1 MLWSMALV
9 TVRGTRGEDTLVGAL
24 ADCHERIRRF
34 SQLAVKLESEAAPVE
49 QRVEAAQQLV
59 RYFSE
64 ALPRHV
70 ADEEES
76 LRPRLP
82 AIESTL
88 AQMAREHDEH
98 QPFLER
104 LLARWRAV
112 AAGERRAD
120 ASAAA
125 DARAL
130 VDAFEQH
137 LALEEKVVFPA
148 VAQLPSETQSAIRA
162 EMRARRG

>member
-1 MLWSMALV
+1 MALV
-9 TVRGTRGEDTLVGAL
+9 TVGGSKGADTLVGAL

-34 SQLAVKLESEAAPVE
+34 SRIAVKLESEPAPQD

-59 RYFSE
+59 RYFTD

-82 AIESTL
+82 ALAATL
-88 AQMAREHDEH
+88 AQMAREHLEH
-98 QPFLER
+98 EPLLGR

-112 AAGERRAD
+112 AAGEKRVD
-120 ASAAA
+120 AAAAA

-137 LALEEKVVFPA
+137 LALEEKMVFPA
-148 VAQLPSETQSAIRA
+148 VAQLPSEIQSAIRA